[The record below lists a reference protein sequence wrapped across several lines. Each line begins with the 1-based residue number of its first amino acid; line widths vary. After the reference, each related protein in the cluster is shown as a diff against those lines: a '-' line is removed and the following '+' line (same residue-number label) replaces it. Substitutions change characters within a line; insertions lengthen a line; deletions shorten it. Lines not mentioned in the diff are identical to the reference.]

1 MKKTRKKLRK
11 EIAESANRLRSD
23 IYLGMVLQVSELFRK
38 SFDEKEYAELSDL
51 QLGQRM
57 LVIEILG
64 MKDERDVSLIHSVV
78 AGMRQGKENLQ
89 NKQRK
94 KSVQSRSAKQT
105 KGVK

>member
-1 MKKTRKKLRK
+1 MKKTRKELRK

-38 SFDEKEYAELSDL
+38 SFDGKEYAELSDL
-51 QLGQRM
+51 QWEQRG
-57 LVIEILG
+57 VIGDILR
-64 MKDERDVSLIHSVV
+64 MKDARDISLIRSVI
-78 AGMRQGKENLQ
+78 AGMRQGKEDLQ